1 MCRRISRRRIF
12 SNLIFTAENTSR
24 VDRIEA
30 LLMST
35 PPNTNSISQTLRPGH
50 FYGQVLHKHVRD
62 GIILAE
68 LKHDRARRLPMHS
81 HELSFFHLLLYGNY
95 SETFGRRTAALKPYT
110 TIFHPSGVTHHDE
123 IGPSGMRIFSV
134 ELQDEWLDRLR
145 ECGVAPQSSIAL
157 PGTEL
162 SRLAMRLY
170 REYLNLD
177 RCSALVIEGL
187 VLEMLALVARP
198 ERVAERRPPEW
209 LSKVEEL
216 LKDGFQENITIGEI
230 AAQVSVN
237 PAYLSRV
244 FRQFHNQAIGDYL
257 HDLRVQFACQQLAD
271 PDAALS
277 AIATSS
283 GFADQSHFT
292 RVFKHCTGMTPGAF
306 RAISLSKRGGVRGS
320 LLYFGKA
327 NR

>member
-1 MCRRISRRRIF
+1 MI
-12 SNLIFTAENTSR
+12 NPPYTS
-24 VDRIEA
+24 
-30 LLMST
+30 ST
-35 PPNTNSISQTLRPGH
+35 SQTLRPGH
-50 FYGQVLHKHVRD
+50 FYGQVVRKHIED

-68 LKHDRARRLPMHS
+68 LKHERARRLPTHS
-81 HELSFFHLLLYGNY
+81 HELASFHLLLYGHY
-95 SETFGRRTAALKPYT
+95 RETFGGTTAALKPLT

-123 IGPSGMRIFSV
+123 IGPDGMRIFSV

-157 PGTEL
+157 PGSEL

-177 RCSALVIEGL
+177 CCSALVIEGL

-198 ERVAERRPPEW
+198 ERIPERRPPEW
-209 LSKVEEL
+209 LSRVEDL
-216 LKDGFQENITIGEI
+216 LKNGFQENLTIAEV

-237 PAYLSRV
+237 PAHLSRV
-244 FRQFHNQAIGDYL
+244 FRQFHNQAISDYL

-271 PDAALS
+271 PDVALS
-277 AIATSS
+277 AIAITS

-292 RVFKHCTGMTPGAF
+292 RVFKQCTGMTPGAF
-306 RAISLSKRGGVRGS
+306 RAMALSNKNPLRKCS
-320 LLYFGKA
+320 SIECPIEFY
-327 NR
+327 